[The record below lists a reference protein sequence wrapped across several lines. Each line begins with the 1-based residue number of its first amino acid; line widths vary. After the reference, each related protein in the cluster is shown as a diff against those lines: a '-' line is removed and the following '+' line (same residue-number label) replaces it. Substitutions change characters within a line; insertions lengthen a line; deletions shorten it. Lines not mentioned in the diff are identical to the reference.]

1 MIHLTRTDPV
11 RNMAR
16 FYALDVLPT
25 LFGEWTLMAEWGRIG
40 ASGQCQRRD
49 YPDEAAA
56 LVALTE
62 RLHRKVRRG
71 YQGMSP
77 MPLRADAKHA
87 APQVSG

>member
-16 FYALDVLPT
+16 FYALDVVPT
-25 LFGEWTLMAEWGRIG
+25 LFGEWTLMADWGRIG

-71 YQGMSP
+71 Y
-77 MPLRADAKHA
+77 
-87 APQVSG
+87 